1 MATNVKAIPEGY
13 HTLTPDLVV
22 KDVSRAIY
30 FYTKAF
36 NAQEIFRF
44 AGEDGK
50 VLHAE
55 IKIGDS
61 RLMLCA
67 ECSERRNLSPSS
79 LNGNTGALYLYVKNV
94 DSAFDQAVK
103 AGCKVLQGV
112 SDMFW
117 GDRCGE
123 LLDLSGH
130 RWMVATHVKEVSPA
144 EMKKGAEAFF
154 ATMAKS
160 K

>member
-1 MATNVKAIPEGY
+1 MATKVKPIPDGY
-13 HTLTPDLVV
+13 HSLTPDLVV
-22 KDVSRAIY
+22 NDVSKAIE
-30 FYTKAF
+30 FYGKAF
-36 NAQEIFRF
+36 DAKEIFRF
-44 AGEDGK
+44 EGEDGK

-55 IKIGDS
+55 IQIGDS
-61 RLMLCA
+61 RLMLC
-67 ECSERRNLSPSS
+67 SERAERGSLSPSS
-79 LNGNTGALYLYVKNV
+79 LNGNTGALYLYVKDV
-94 DSAFDQAVK
+94 DSTFNQAVK
-103 AGCKVLQGV
+103 AGCKVIQGI

-123 LLDLSGH
+123 LVDLSGH
-130 RWMVATHVKEVSPA
+130 RWMVATHVMDVTHS